1 MDPGLLSLLALLPI
15 LSVFALI
22 VLLRWPA
29 TRAMPVAFGITCGL
43 SLFVWG
49 SPIRLVTAAVID
61 GLVTAASILYIVLG
75 AILLLNLMR
84 ESGALHSIRRSM
96 FEISPDRR
104 VQAVIIAFLFGSF
117 IEAAAGFGTP
127 AAVAAPLL
135 VAIGFPAMA
144 AVMVSLIIQS
154 TCVSFGAIGTP
165 ILIGINGGLA
175 GQPEVVEYLGRH
187 GMEFS
192 LYLKTIGAKVAIIHG
207 VTGTLIPLIMI
218 VMMTRFFGQR
228 RSWKEGLA
236 AAPFA
241 LFAGLCFTVPYTITG
256 VLWGPE
262 FPSLVGSLFG
272 LTVVILAA
280 RRRILT
286 PRQTWDFPPPAEWP
300 AEWSGDLLQSE
311 PTLSSPKTHP
321 SNLPHPTRPEEILSN
336 STPWARTDTG
346 SPQETPRGKGPSAS
360 VAWLPYILVALTL
373 LASRL
378 LPALQALLSGVQWG
392 WSGILGSGI
401 STAFQPLYLPGFFF
415 IVASALAVLSYRMT
429 GRQAARAAGRT
440 LRSLTG
446 PAVALGFAVP
456 MVKVFINSGTPG
468 GLEQMPIL
476 LAGGAAAVV
485 GSAWPAFAAVIGAM
499 GAFIAGSNTFSN
511 MMFSL
516 FQFATA
522 LKTGMT
528 PGVIVAL
535 QAVGGAAGNMI
546 CVHNVVA
553 ASAVVGLL
561 GREGALIRKTIIPMT
576 YYLIVS
582 GALGF
587 VLLWWFRI

>member
-1 MDPGLLSLLALLPI
+1 MGTGLLAILALLPI

-29 TRAMPVAFGITCGL
+29 TRAMPVAFGITCVL
-43 SLFVWG
+43 SVSVWG
-49 SPIRLVTAAVID
+49 SPPRQVAAASIDGIVTAA
-61 GLVTAASILYIVLG
+61 TILYIVLG
-75 AILLLNLMR
+75 AVLLLNLMR
-84 ESGALHSIRRSM
+84 ESGALQTIRRSM
-96 FEISPDRR
+96 FEVSPDRR

-165 ILIGINGGLA
+165 ILIGIKGGLA
-175 GQPEVVEYLGRH
+175 GQPEVTAYLGQQ

-207 VTGTLIPLIMI
+207 LAGTLIPLIMI
-218 VMMTRFFGQR
+218 VMMTRYFGQK
-228 RSWKEGLA
+228 RSWKEGLT

-241 LFAGLCFTVPYTITG
+241 LFAGLCFTIPYTLTG

-280 RRRILT
+280 RRGFLT
-286 PRQTWDFPPPAEWP
+286 PRNAWDFPARSDWP
-300 AEWSGDLLQSE
+300 GEWSGDLS
-311 PTLSSPKTHP
+311 
-321 SNLPHPTRPEEILSN
+321 
-336 STPWARTDTG
+336 
-346 SPQETPRGKGPSAS
+346 QEKAAHSGGPSAA
-360 VAWLPYILVALTL
+360 VAWLPYLLVALTL

-378 LPALQALLSGVQWG
+378 WPALQALLSGIQWQ
-392 WSGILGSGI
+392 WTGILGSGI
-401 STAFQPLYLPGFFF
+401 STAFQPFYLPGFFF
-415 IVASALAVLSYRMT
+415 VLASCLAVLIYRMA
-429 GRQAARAAGRT
+429 GRQAARAAVRT

-456 MVKVFINSGTPG
+456 MVKVFINSGTPD
-468 GLEQMPIL
+468 GLDRMPIL
-476 LAGGAAAVV
+476 LAGGAATVLGA
-485 GSAWPAFAAVIGAM
+485 AWPAFAAVIGAM

-522 LKTGMT
+522 LKTGLT

-561 GREGALIRKTIIPMT
+561 GKEGLLIRRTIIPMT

-587 VLLWWFRI
+587 LLLWWFRI

>member
-1 MDPGLLSLLALLPI
+1 MSPGILALLALLPI
-15 LSVFALI
+15 LSVFVLI

-29 TRAMPVAFGITCGL
+29 TRAMPVAFGITGGL
-43 SLFVWG
+43 SLIVWG
-49 SPIRLVTAAVID
+49 SPIRQVAASTID

-96 FEISPDRR
+96 FEVSPDRR

-165 ILIGINGGLA
+165 ILIGVNGGLA
-175 GQPEVVEYLGRH
+175 GQPEVMEYLGRH

-218 VMMTRFFGQR
+218 VMMTRFFGHK

-236 AAPFA
+236 VTPFA
-241 LFAGLCFTVPYTITG
+241 LFAGLCFTVPYTLTG

-272 LTVVILAA
+272 LTVVVLAA

-286 PRQTWDFPPPAEWP
+286 PRQAWDFPSPSDWP
-300 AEWSGDLLQSE
+300 DEWSGARA
-311 PTLSSPKTHP
+311 PK
-321 SNLPHPTRPEEILSN
+321 
-336 STPWARTDTG
+336 
-346 SPQETPRGKGPSAS
+346 ETSQGEGPSS
-360 VAWLPYILVALTL
+360 FVAWMPYIVVALTL

-378 LPALQALLSGVQWG
+378 WPDLQALLSGVQWG
-392 WSGILGSGI
+392 WAGILNSGI
-401 STAFQPLYLPGFFF
+401 STSFQPLYLPGFFF
-415 IVASALAVLSYRMT
+415 ILASAMAVLVYRMT

-440 LRSLTG
+440 LRSLMG

-456 MVKVFINSGTPG
+456 MVKVFINSGTPE

-476 LAGGAAAVV
+476 LAGGAAAVMGPV
-485 GSAWPAFAAVIGAM
+485 WPAFAAVIGAM

-561 GREGALIRKTIIPMT
+561 GKEGPLIRKTIIPMT
-576 YYLIVS
+576 YYLFVS

-587 VLLWWFRI
+587 ALLWWFRF

>member
-1 MDPGLLSLLALLPI
+1 MSPGLLALLALLPI

-29 TRAMPVAFGITCGL
+29 TRAMPVAFGITGGL
-43 SLFVWG
+43 SLIVWG
-49 SPIRLVTAAVID
+49 SPIRQVAASAID

-75 AILLLNLMR
+75 AVLLLNLMR

-96 FEISPDRR
+96 FEVSPDRR

-165 ILIGINGGLA
+165 ILIGVNGGLA
-175 GQPEVVEYLGRH
+175 GQPEVMEYLGRH
-187 GMEFS
+187 GVEFS

-218 VMMTRFFGQR
+218 VMMTRFFGQN

-236 AAPFA
+236 VTPFA
-241 LFAGLCFTVPYTITG
+241 LFAGLCFTVPYTLTG

-272 LTVVILAA
+272 LTVVVLAA

-286 PRQTWDFPPPAEWP
+286 PRQAWDFPPPSDWP
-300 AEWSGDLLQSE
+300 DDWSG
-311 PTLSSPKTHP
+311 
-321 SNLPHPTRPEEILSN
+321 
-336 STPWARTDTG
+336 AR
-346 SPQETPRGKGPSAS
+346 SPQETSRGEGPSS
-360 VAWLPYILVALTL
+360 FVAWMPYIVVALTL

-378 LPALQALLSGVQWG
+378 WPDLQTLLSGVQWG
-392 WSGILGSGI
+392 WSGILNSGI
-401 STAFQPLYLPGFFF
+401 STSFQPFYLPGFFF
-415 IVASALAVLSYRMT
+415 ILASAMAVLVYRMT

-456 MVKVFINSGTPG
+456 MVKVFINSGTPE

-485 GSAWPAFAAVIGAM
+485 GPVWPACAAVIGAM

-522 LKTGMT
+522 LKTGLT

-561 GREGALIRKTIIPMT
+561 GKEGALIRKTIIPMT

-587 VLLWWFRI
+587 ALLWWFRI